1 MSKNSQKSHAVNMI
15 LNYRNFFERV
25 SNLVESARHKT
36 IRQINSVI
44 IETYWRVGKL
54 LVEEE
59 QKGKKRANYGDV
71 LITKLAQDLTK
82 RFGRGFS
89 KSNLFSMRKFYLIY
103 PPRKFQALSG
113 KCVSWSHTL
122 NK

>member
-25 SNLVESARHKT
+25 SNLVESARRKT

-54 LVEEE
+54 LVEEDGTE
-59 QKGKKRANYGDV
+59 ATYSQNRRVEAVV
-71 LITKLAQDLTK
+71 LK
-82 RFGRGFS
+82 
-89 KSNLFSMRKFYLIY
+89 
-103 PPRKFQALSG
+103 
-113 KCVSWSHTL
+113 